1 MTRNWSVTEVL
12 EHCRRMWY
20 GATDQYVTGWN
31 NWPCKQDLYR
41 VKFAVD
47 ELLRQTPEF
56 LGETEWV
63 AQQLNEQEKQR
74 VWRALNEV
82 QPMR

>member
-12 EHCRRMWY
+12 EHLKRMWY
-20 GATDQYVTGWN
+20 GATDPYVTGWN

-56 LGETEWV
+56 SGETEWV